1 MKELLAILNSIGID
15 YEKEVYPKYEFFRFR
30 LSDEPFVVTY
40 LKNLGLS
47 EVSTGNRVFNVR
59 FNRATLSSDN
69 RNINLFID
77 DSFVASMLIRN

>member
-15 YEKEVYPKYEFFRFR
+15 YDKDIYPKYEFFRFR
-30 LSDEPFVVTY
+30 ISNEPFVVTY
-40 LKNLGLS
+40 LKDLDIS

>member
-1 MKELLAILNSIGID
+1 MKELLAILNLIGID

-30 LSDEPFVVTY
+30 LSEEPFVVTY
-40 LKNLGLS
+40 LKDLDIS

-69 RNINLFID
+69 RNINLFIGD
-77 DSFVASMLIRN
+77 DFVASMLIRS